1 MIRRFFIWFIQLNL
15 LATLA
20 LCAELDAKV
29 LMVNFPT
36 AEGKKVLEAV
46 ELIKKVVATSEF
58 KDRIINHTFRGKKM
72 FVDNN
77 GCSNEQIYQMIL
89 DGAETITPD
98 KNRRI
103 DVELELYEQ
112 SGRTIGYTYPHTPRV
127 WINNKFFKKYTPVQ
141 VADNLFHEW
150 LHKLGFDHAQNFSQ
164 SRNYS
169 VPYAI
174 GYLVEELA
182 AKFYQAGQR

>member
-1 MIRRFFIWFIQLNL
+1 MTKKICIILGLIIAFLPNVYG
-15 LATLA
+15 AK
-20 LCAELDAKV
+20 LDAKV
-29 LMVNFPT
+29 LMVNFPKQ
-36 AEGKKVLEAV
+36 EEKKVLEAI

-58 KDRIINHTFRGKKM
+58 KERILNHTYQGKKT

-77 GCSNEQIYQMIL
+77 GLSNEEIYQLIT
-89 DGAETITPD
+89 DGAETINPE

-112 SGRTIGYTYPHTPRV
+112 GDRTIGYTYPHTPRI
-127 WINNKFFKKYTPVQ
+127 WINTRFFKKYTPVE

-150 LHKLGFDHAQNFSQ
+150 MHKLGFDHAQKYSK

-169 VPYAI
+169 VPYAV

-182 AKFYQAGQR
+182 AKYYQKKQR